1 MDELLHKISDNF
13 VINGM
18 NLYNK
23 LSIIEFCKEEDVK
36 IYEFTFGQELS
47 SGLVNFGMVAISKEN
62 NVLDAISCLYTLN
75 FEIARVLVTKKKR
88 KRFAGINMGTSRKS
102 WYEPKS
108 LGFITKRAFLNF
120 CRYKAMQEFTKRNLV
135 TVIYDVSSLTDVQSV
150 ENYIEELEYVTRS
163 RHKKENFLS
172 LFHIVFLEIFLFT
185 RTMYPNFIYVKTIF
199 NRSTMK
205 LVCFRNVNV
214 MKTVKYF

>member
-47 SGLVNFGMVAISKEN
+47 LGNVNFGMVAISKEN

-75 FEIARVLVTKKKR
+75 FQIA
-88 KRFAGINMGTSRKS
+88 
-102 WYEPKS
+102 
-108 LGFITKRAFLNF
+108 
-120 CRYKAMQEFTKRNLV
+120 
-135 TVIYDVSSLTDVQSV
+135 TV
-150 ENYIEELEYVTRS
+150 
-163 RHKKENFLS
+163 
-172 LFHIVFLEIFLFT
+172 
-185 RTMYPNFIYVKTIF
+185 
-199 NRSTMK
+199 
-205 LVCFRNVNV
+205 
-214 MKTVKYF
+214 

>member
-1 MDELLHKISDNF
+1 MSLQETLQNEFFSRWVENCNVREYKGFDVTKMDELLHKISDNF

-47 SGLVNFGMVAISKEN
+47 SGLVNFGMVAISREN

-135 TVIYDVSSLTDVQSV
+135 TVIYDVSSLTDV
-150 ENYIEELEYVTRS
+150 
-163 RHKKENFLS
+163 
-172 LFHIVFLEIFLFT
+172 
-185 RTMYPNFIYVKTIF
+185 
-199 NRSTMK
+199 
-205 LVCFRNVNV
+205 
-214 MKTVKYF
+214 